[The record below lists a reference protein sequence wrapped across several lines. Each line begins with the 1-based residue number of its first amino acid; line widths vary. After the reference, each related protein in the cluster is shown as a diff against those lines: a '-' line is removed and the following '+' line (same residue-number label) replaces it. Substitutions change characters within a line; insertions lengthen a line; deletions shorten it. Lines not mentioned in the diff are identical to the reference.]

1 MRVCELS
8 PEVFLILHPLSVLS
22 QSLLLSGKNYTESTW
37 VIDFRR
43 HERSLKGGSLELP
56 LLRMGWKGESYSNVR
71 GNRMW

>member
-8 PEVFLILHPLSVLS
+8 PEVFLILHPLSVPS

-43 HERSLKGGSLELP
+43 HERSL
-56 LLRMGWKGESYSNVR
+56 R
-71 GNRMW
+71 GVKLGASVTEDGVEG